1 MSAGTLAAA
10 FDPRANALNT
20 MRLVLATMVII
31 GHAAIVGGFGYSD
44 ATITFFGEV
53 AVDGFFAISG
63 FLLARSWF
71 RRPHLGR
78 YLWHRFVRIFP
89 AFWAA
94 LVVVAF
100 VLAPIGVMLQGYR
113 LEEYWPA
120 SAGPWD
126 YLARNFTLWIGQEG
140 IAGTPS
146 AVPFPGDWNAPLWS
160 LYWEFLAYLL
170 LAVLG
175 TLGVI
180 RGHKWVVPV
189 LAAVLWVLTVW
200 RSAVPGVK
208 EEYFASFPLDVIP
221 RLFLMFLL
229 GCALYLYAEK
239 VPMHP
244 LLAASSALL
253 VVAGLFSGW
262 EYRVLGALPLAYL
275 VLWLG
280 SVLPLRLGMRTDIS
294 YGMYI
299 YAFPIQQI
307 LVIAG
312 WAAVGWWFSAALAV
326 ALTIPIAWL
335 SWVAVERPMLRLK
348 NWTPGAGT
356 SVDPEQPPAAQGDLT
371 DFGLSPTGASVA
383 PGQVTAPEALVTGSA
398 HGPVTVP
405 RISGVWGDREVPTA
419 AASKGTDTVA
429 AAGTALIAIGLFLAY
444 ASLMLLG

>member
-1 MSAGTLAAA
+1 MSGNLAAA
-10 FDPRANALNT
+10 FDPRSNALNS
-20 MRLVLATMVII
+20 MRLVLAAMVIV
-31 GHAAIVGGFGYSD
+31 GHAAIVGGYNYST

-53 AVDGFFAISG
+53 AVDGFFAVSG
-63 FLLARSWF
+63 FLLARSWY

-78 YLWHRFVRIFP
+78 YLWHRFLRIFP
-89 AFWAA
+89 AFWVA
-94 LVVVAF
+94 LAVVAF

-113 LEEYWPA
+113 LDEYWSGTP
-120 SAGPWD
+120 GPWD
-126 YLARNFTLWIGQEG
+126 YLAKNFTLWIGQEG

-146 AVPFPGDWNAPLWS
+146 GVPFPGEWNAPLWS

-180 RGHKWVVPV
+180 RGQKWVVPV
-189 LAAVLWVLTVW
+189 LAGVLWVMTVW
-200 RSAVPGVK
+200 RSAVPGVR
-208 EEYFASFPLDVIP
+208 EEYFASFPMDVIP

-229 GCALYLYAEK
+229 GCALYLYADK

-262 EYRVLGALPLAYL
+262 EYRVIGALPMAYL

-280 SVLPLRLGMRTDIS
+280 AVLPLRVGMRNDIS

-307 LVIAG
+307 LVITG
-312 WAAVGWWFSAALAV
+312 WAAVGWWFSAGLAIV
-326 ALTIPIAWL
+326 LTVPLAWL

-348 NWTPGAGT
+348 NWTRSAGVT
-356 SVDPEQPPAAQGDLT
+356 VDPEQPPAAQGDLA
-371 DFGLSPTGASVA
+371 GADLAPASLRED
-383 PGQVTAPEALVTGSA
+383 PGQVTMPEALPTGPGS
-398 HGPVTVP
+398 GPVTVP
-405 RISGVWGDREVPTA
+405 RISGVWGDQEVSA
-419 AASKGTDTVA
+419 VSASTSSDPVA
-429 AAGTALIAIGLFLAY
+429 AVGTALIAVGLFLGY
-444 ASLMLLG
+444 GSLMMLG